1 MRKLL
6 VLLVALVTVAAFAAV
21 SISGSAEAK
30 LEVTFSATPTTTA
43 TPTITSSGSVR
54 LVLSGN
60 VGEKTGFSVTFG
72 PNPFSATNSS
82 AYVWEYL
89 YKTEALSVRYRLG
102 ALSRGTTLVEKP
114 AVGAPL
120 TAGAAFALDF
130 DIALGDLK
138 DNLSVFVYFPIT
150 ATPPA
155 TQLVDL
161 DVWNRLNFTFVT
173 LTAFASG
180 VLSAGQSNQFPLL
193 GLDATIDLAKA
204 LNIQGAKLSG
214 YTYLGINPNATGL
227 NMLTGYKFGVDF
239 GIDQLSGGVWF
250 GGPNPNKIGASVR
263 TTVLVPVTI
272 GGSVE
277 LPVNLT
283 DFSQV
288 ELNAYVTWTSE
299 LLTHRISLRFNE
311 PSATVTKVAWT
322 VSVSF

>member
-43 TPTITSSGSVR
+43 TPTISSKGSVS

-60 VGEKTGFSVTFG
+60 VGQKTGFVVNFG
-72 PNPFSATNSS
+72 SNPFAVAGSS
-82 AYVWEYL
+82 AYIWEQL
-89 YKTEALSVRYRLG
+89 YKTDALSVKYRLG
-102 ALSRGTTLVEKP
+102 TLSRGTTIVKKP
-114 AVGAPL
+114 ATG
-120 TAGAAFALDF
+120 AFALDF
-130 DIALGDLK
+130 DVALGDLK
-138 DNLSVFVYFPIT
+138 DSLSVFVYFPIT

-161 DVWNRLNFTFVT
+161 DVWNKLNFTFVT

-180 VLSAGQSNQFPLL
+180 VLSAGLSNQFPLL

-214 YTYLGINPNATGL
+214 YTYLGINPNLSGL
-227 NMLTGYKFGVDF
+227 NMLTGYTFGVNF
-239 GIDQLSGGVWF
+239 GIDTLNGGVWF
-250 GGPNPNKIGASVR
+250 KGPSPDKIGARVE
-263 TTVLVPVTI
+263 TTVLSPVTI

-277 LPVNLT
+277 LPVNLSN
-283 DFSQV
+283 FSDV
-288 ELNAYVTWTSE
+288 ELKAYATWPSE
-299 LLTHRISLRFNE
+299 LLTHTISLSFKQ
-311 PSATVTKVAWT
+311 PDATVAWT
-322 VSVSF
+322 VSVKF

>member
-21 SISGSAEAK
+21 SISGSAWAELK
-30 LEVTFSATPTTTA
+30 VTFDASTTTA
-43 TPTITSSGSVR
+43 TPTISSGGSVS

-60 VGEKTGFSVTFG
+60 VGQKTGFVV
-72 PNPFSATNSS
+72 NFSAFGVSS
-82 AYVWEYL
+82 AYVWENL
-89 YKTEALSVRYRLG
+89 YKTDALSVKYRLG
-102 ALSRGTTLVEKP
+102 RLSRGTTY
-114 AVGAPL
+114 APHS
-120 TAGAAFALDF
+120 GQAFALDF

-161 DVWNRLNFTFVT
+161 DVWNKLNFTFVT

-204 LNIQGAKLSG
+204 LNIQGATLSG
-214 YTYLGINPNATGL
+214 YAYLGIDPNATGL

-239 GIDQLSGGVWF
+239 GIDKLSGGVWF

-263 TTVLVPVTI
+263 TTVLAPVTI

-277 LPVNLT
+277 LPVNLSG
-283 DFSQV
+283 FSDV
-288 ELNAYVTWTSE
+288 ELEAFATWPSE
-299 LLTHRISLRFNE
+299 LLTHRISLKFKQPE
-311 PSATVTKVAWT
+311 ATVAWR
-322 VSVSF
+322 VSVKF

>member
-60 VGEKTGFSVTFG
+60 VGEKTGFSVTFSG
-72 PNPFSATNSS
+72 FGVSS

-102 ALSRGTTLVEKP
+102 ALSRGTTLVTKP
-114 AVGAPL
+114 ATG
-120 TAGAAFALDF
+120 TFALDF

-138 DNLSVFVYFPIT
+138 DNLSVFVYPT
-150 ATPPA
+150 GSATM
-155 TQLVDL
+155 LVDL
-161 DVWNRLNFTFVT
+161 DIWNNLNFTFVT

-204 LNIQGAKLSG
+204 LNIRGAKLSA

-227 NMLTGYKFGVDF
+227 NMLTGYQFGVNF
-239 GIDQLSGGVWF
+239 GIEGLSGGVSF
-250 GGPNPNKIGASVR
+250 KGPSPDKIGASVE
-263 TTVLVPVTI
+263 TTVLAPVTV

-288 ELNAYVTWTSE
+288 QLNAYATWKSE

>member
-21 SISGSAEAK
+21 SISGSAWAELK
-30 LEVTFSATPTTTA
+30 VTFDASTTTA
-43 TPTITSSGSVR
+43 TPTISSGGSVS

-60 VGEKTGFSVTFG
+60 VGQKTGFVVNFSGFGVSSV
-72 PNPFSATNSS
+72 
-82 AYVWEYL
+82 YVWEYL
-89 YKTEALSVRYRLG
+89 YKTEALSVKYRLG
-102 ALSRGTTLVEKP
+102 ALSRGTDIVKKP
-114 AVGAPL
+114 ATG
-120 TAGAAFALDF
+120 AFALDF

-138 DNLSVFVYFPIT
+138 DSLSVFVYPT
-150 ATPPA
+150 GSAT
-155 TQLVDL
+155 TLVDL

-180 VLSAGQSNQFPLL
+180 VLSAGLSNQFPLL

-214 YTYLGINPNATGL
+214 YANLGIDPSQTGL
-227 NMLTGYKFGVDF
+227 NMLTGYKFGVNF
-239 GIDQLSGGVWF
+239 EIDKLSGGVWF

-277 LPVNLT
+277 LPVNLSN
-283 DFSQV
+283 FSD
-288 ELNAYVTWTSE
+288 VTLEAFATWPSE
-299 LLTHRISLRFNE
+299 LLEHKISLEFKQ
-311 PSATVTKVAWT
+311 PKATVAWR
-322 VSVSF
+322 VSVKF

>member
-60 VGEKTGFSVTFG
+60 VGEKTGFSVTFSG
-72 PNPFSATNSS
+72 FGVSS

-102 ALSRGTTLVEKP
+102 KLSWGTTY
-114 AVGAPL
+114 ATNSATG
-120 TAGAAFALDF
+120 TFALDF

-138 DNLSVFVYFPIT
+138 DSLSVFVYPT
-150 ATPPA
+150 GSATM
-155 TQLVDL
+155 LVDL

-180 VLSAGQSNQFPLL
+180 VLSAGAGSFPLL

-214 YTYLGINPNATGL
+214 YTYLKIDPNATGL
-227 NMLTGYKFGVDF
+227 NMLPNYRFGVNF
-239 GIDQLSGGVWF
+239 GIDKLSGGVWF
-250 GGPNPNKIGASVR
+250 RTPEGNETSHMIGASVE
-263 TTVLVPVTI
+263 TTVLAPVTI
-272 GGSVE
+272 GGGVT
-277 LPVNLT
+277 LPVNLS

-288 ELNAYVTWTSE
+288 KLNAYVTWKSE

>member
-21 SISGSAEAK
+21 SISGSASAELK
-30 LEVTFSATPTTTA
+30 VTFDASTTTVTA
-43 TPTITSSGSVR
+43 TITSGGSVS

-60 VGEKTGFSVTFG
+60 VGQKTRFG
-72 PNPFSATNSS
+72 VIFEDFGVKSAFIEEN
-82 AYVWEYL
+82 L
-89 YKTEALSVRYRLG
+89 YKTDALSVKYRLG
-102 ALSRGTTLVEKP
+102 RLSRGTSYVSKS
-114 AVGAPL
+114 G
-120 TAGAAFALDF
+120 GAFALDF

-138 DNLSVFVYFPIT
+138 DSLSVFVYPT
-150 ATPPA
+150 GSAT
-155 TQLVDL
+155 TLVDL

-180 VLSAGQSNQFPLL
+180 VLSAGLSNQFPLL

-214 YTYLGINPNATGL
+214 YANLGIDPSQTGL
-227 NMLTGYKFGVDF
+227 NMLTGYKFGVNF
-239 GIDQLSGGVWF
+239 EIDKLSGGVWF

-277 LPVNLT
+277 LPVNLSN
-283 DFSQV
+283 FSD
-288 ELNAYVTWTSE
+288 VTLEAFATWPSE
-299 LLTHRISLRFNE
+299 LLEHKISLEFKQPN
-311 PSATVTKVAWT
+311 ATVAWR
-322 VSVSF
+322 VSVKF

>member
-21 SISGSAEAK
+21 SISGSASAELK
-30 LEVTFSATPTTTA
+30 VTFDASTTTA
-43 TPTITSSGSVR
+43 TPTISSSGSVR

-60 VGEKTGFSVTFG
+60 VGQKTGFEVNFVGFG
-72 PNPFSATNSS
+72 GTGTT

-89 YKTEALSVRYRLG
+89 YKTEALSVKYRLG
-102 ALSRGTTLVEKP
+102 TLSRGTNIVKKP
-114 AVGAPL
+114 AG
-120 TAGAAFALDF
+120 GAFALDF

-161 DVWNRLNFTFVT
+161 DVWNKLNFTFVT

-204 LNIQGAKLSG
+204 LNIRGATLSG

-239 GIDQLSGGVWF
+239 GIDKLSGDVWF
-250 GGPNPNKIGASVR
+250 GGPSPNKIGASVK
-263 TTVLVPVTI
+263 TTVLDPVKI
-272 GGSVE
+272 GGGVT
-277 LPVNLT
+277 LPVNLS

-299 LLTHRISLRFNE
+299 LLEHKISLEFKQPN
-311 PSATVTKVAWT
+311 ATVAWR
-322 VSVSF
+322 VSVKF

>member
-21 SISGSAEAK
+21 SISGSASAELK
-30 LEVTFSATPTTTA
+30 VTFDASTTTA
-43 TPTITSSGSVR
+43 TPTISSSGSVR

-60 VGEKTGFSVTFG
+60 VGQKTGFEVNFVGFG
-72 PNPFSATNSS
+72 GTGTT

-89 YKTEALSVRYRLG
+89 YKTEALSVKYRLG
-102 ALSRGTTLVEKP
+102 TLSRGTTLVEKP

-288 ELNAYVTWTSE
+288 KLEAFATWKSE
-299 LLTHRISLRFNE
+299 LLTHRISLKFE
-311 PSATVTKVAWT
+311 QPIATVAWR

>member
-30 LEVTFSATPTTTA
+30 LQVTFSATTTTA
-43 TPTITSSGSVR
+43 TPTISSSGSVR

-60 VGEKTGFSVTFG
+60 VGQKTGFVVSFRI
-72 PNPFSATNSS
+72 NPLGVSS
-82 AYVWEYL
+82 AYVWEEL
-89 YKTEALSVRYRLG
+89 YKTDALSVKYRLG
-102 ALSRGTTLVEKP
+102 TLSRGTTYVESP
-114 AVGAPL
+114 AGGV
-120 TAGAAFALDF
+120 FALDF
-130 DIALGDLK
+130 DMALGDLK
-138 DNLSVFVYFPIT
+138 DNLSVFVYPT
-150 ATPPA
+150 GSATM
-155 TQLVDL
+155 LVDL
-161 DVWNRLNFTFVT
+161 DIWNNLNFTFVT

-204 LNIQGAKLSG
+204 LNIRGAKLSA

-239 GIDQLSGGVWF
+239 GIDKLSGDVWF
-250 GGPNPNKIGASVR
+250 GGPSPNKIGASVK
-263 TTVLVPVTI
+263 TTVLDPVKI
-272 GGSVE
+272 GGGVE
-277 LPVNLT
+277 LPVNLS

-299 LLTHRISLRFNE
+299 LLEHKISLEFKQPN
-311 PSATVTKVAWT
+311 ATVAWR
-322 VSVSF
+322 VSVKF

>member
-21 SISGSAEAK
+21 SISGSAWAELK
-30 LEVTFSATPTTTA
+30 VTFDASTTTA
-43 TPTITSSGSVR
+43 TPTINSGGSVS
-54 LVLSGN
+54 LALSGN
-60 VGEKTGFSVTFG
+60 VGQKTGFEVI
-72 PNPFSATNSS
+72 FSAFGVSS

-89 YKTEALSVRYRLG
+89 YKTDALSVKYRLG

-114 AVGAPL
+114 AG
-120 TAGAAFALDF
+120 GAFALDF
-130 DIALGDLK
+130 DMALGDLK
-138 DNLSVFVYFPIT
+138 DSLSVFVYP
-150 ATPPA
+150 TPSA
-155 TQLVDL
+155 SALVDL
-161 DVWNRLNFTFVT
+161 DVWNKLNFTFVT

-180 VLSAGQSNQFPLL
+180 VLSAGLLNQFPLL

-204 LNIQGAKLSG
+204 LNIQGATLSG
-214 YTYLGINPNATGL
+214 YANLGIDPSRTGL
-227 NMLTGYKFGVDF
+227 NMLTGYKFGVNF
-239 GIDQLSGGVWF
+239 GIDKLSGGVWF

-263 TTVLVPVTI
+263 TTVLAPVTI

-288 ELNAYVTWTSE
+288 KLEAFATWPSE
-299 LLTHRISLRFNE
+299 LLTHRISLKFE
-311 PSATVTKVAWT
+311 QPIATVAWK

>member
-21 SISGSAEAK
+21 SISGSASAELK
-30 LEVTFSATPTTTA
+30 VTFDASTTTVTA
-43 TPTITSSGSVR
+43 TITSGGSVS

-60 VGEKTGFSVTFG
+60 VGQKTRFG
-72 PNPFSATNSS
+72 VIFEDFGVKSAFIEEN
-82 AYVWEYL
+82 L
-89 YKTEALSVRYRLG
+89 YKTDALSVKYRLG
-102 ALSRGTTLVEKP
+102 RLSRGTSYVSKS
-114 AVGAPL
+114 G
-120 TAGAAFALDF
+120 GAFALDF

-138 DNLSVFVYFPIT
+138 DSLSVFVYPT
-150 ATPPA
+150 GSAT
-155 TQLVDL
+155 TLVDL

-180 VLSAGQSNQFPLL
+180 VLSAGAGSFPLL

-214 YTYLGINPNATGL
+214 YAYLGIDPSQTGF
-227 NMLTGYKFGVDF
+227 NMLTGYQFGVNF

-250 GGPNPNKIGASVR
+250 KGPQTIGARVE
-263 TTVLVPVTI
+263 TTVLAPVTI
-272 GGSVE
+272 GGRVE

-283 DFSQV
+283 NFSDV
-288 ELNAYVTWTSE
+288 ELEAFATWKSE
-299 LLTHRISLRFNE
+299 LLTHRISLDFKQQI
-311 PSATVTKVAWT
+311 ATVAWK

>member
-21 SISGSAEAK
+21 SISGSASAE

-43 TPTITSSGSVR
+43 TPTIRSSGSVW

-60 VGEKTGFSVTFG
+60 VGEKTGFSVTFSG
-72 PNPFSATNSS
+72 FSVSS

-89 YKTEALSVRYRLG
+89 YKTDALSIKYRLG
-102 ALSRGTTLVEKP
+102 ALSRGTNIVKKP
-114 AVGAPL
+114 AG
-120 TAGAAFALDF
+120 GAFALDF

-138 DNLSVFVYFPIT
+138 DNLSVFVYPT
-150 ATPPA
+150 GSATM
-155 TQLVDL
+155 LVDL
-161 DVWNRLNFTFVT
+161 DVWNKLNFTFVT

-180 VLSAGQSNQFPLL
+180 VLSAGLSNQFPLL

-204 LNIQGAKLSG
+204 LNIQGATLSG

-227 NMLTGYKFGVDF
+227 NMLTGYQFGVNF
-239 GIDQLSGGVWF
+239 GIDTLNGRVSF
-250 GGPNPNKIGASVR
+250 EGPSPDKIGASVE
-263 TTVLVPVTI
+263 TTVLAPVTV
-272 GGSVE
+272 GGSVT

-288 ELNAYVTWTSE
+288 KLEAYATWKSE
-299 LLTHRISLRFNE
+299 LLTHRISLSFNE

>member
-21 SISGSAEAK
+21 SISGSAWAE

-43 TPTITSSGSVR
+43 TPTISSGGDVW

-60 VGEKTGFSVTFG
+60 VGQKTGFSVTFSG
-72 PNPFSATNSS
+72 FSVSS

-89 YKTEALSVRYRLG
+89 YKTDALSVKYRLG
-102 ALSRGTTLVEKP
+102 RLSRRTHYVSKSG
-114 AVGAPL
+114 G
-120 TAGAAFALDF
+120 AFALDF

-138 DNLSVFVYFPIT
+138 DSLSVFVYPT
-150 ATPPA
+150 GSAT
-155 TQLVDL
+155 TLVDL

-180 VLSAGQSNQFPLL
+180 VLSAGAGSFPLL

-214 YTYLGINPNATGL
+214 YTYLKIDPNATGL
-227 NMLTGYKFGVDF
+227 NMLPNYRFGVNF
-239 GIDQLSGGVWF
+239 GIDKLSGGVWF
-250 GGPNPNKIGASVR
+250 RTPEGNETSHMIGASVE
-263 TTVLVPVTI
+263 TTVLAPVTI
-272 GGSVE
+272 GGGVT
-277 LPVNLT
+277 LPVNLS

-288 ELNAYVTWTSE
+288 
-299 LLTHRISLRFNE
+299 
-311 PSATVTKVAWT
+311 
-322 VSVSF
+322 